1 MALATGAETRKTGR
15 RRPMR
20 FREDARLAEPA
31 PRARNGRV
39 PSSPAQRISGRTRLE
54 SERMTVQLSRYLKD
68 FSAPKVDMAALSAA
82 PRYFADKDARA
93 ARLDMHAQ
101 RPQQPEIDIEAER
114 RAAYERGRAEGL
126 AERNALLA
134 AQQSAV
140 SAHAAIL
147 EELEARHA
155 AEKQEL
161 MTRFDH
167 QVAGRIDA
175 RFTEMADG
183 LADMLMT
190 ETARALAPIMEE
202 ALMRRAIDDMA
213 VMVRRAFAE
222 GDCGRIT
229 VRGPETLYERLKDK
243 IDDADLVFR
252 HEENGDVDL
261 TVEFGEA
268 VLVTRMN
275 AWAETVRK
283 VLE

>member
-1 MALATGAETRKTGR
+1 
-15 RRPMR
+15 MR
-20 FREDARLAEPA
+20 FRYEGSWKSRLLM
-31 PRARNGRV
+31 R
-39 PSSPAQRISGRTRLE
+39 RISRKHSTLALRTSGRIRLE

-68 FSAPKVDMAALSAA
+68 FSAPKVDMATLSAA

-114 RAAYERGRAEGL
+114 RAAYEKGRAEGL

-161 MTRFDH
+161 LTRFDH
-167 QVAGRIDA
+167 QVAARIDS
-175 RFTEMADG
+175 RFSELGDT
-183 LADMLMT
+183 LADLLLT

-213 VMVRRAFAE
+213 VMIRRAFAE

-229 VRGPETLYERLKDK
+229 VRGPETLFERLRDK
-243 IDDADLVFR
+243 IDDADLAFR

-261 TVEFGEA
+261 TVEFGDA

>member
-1 MALATGAETRKTGR
+1 
-15 RRPMR
+15 
-20 FREDARLAEPA
+20 
-31 PRARNGRV
+31 
-39 PSSPAQRISGRTRLE
+39 
-54 SERMTVQLSRYLKD
+54 
-68 FSAPKVDMAALSAA
+68 MAALSAA

-114 RAAYERGRAEGL
+114 RTAYERGRAEGL

-134 AQQSAV
+134 AQQSAFRPMPP
-140 SAHAAIL
+140 SSRSSKRAMRGKAGAHDPL
-147 EELEARHA
+147 
-155 AEKQEL
+155 
-161 MTRFDH
+161 FDH

-190 ETARALAPIMEE
+190 KRPGARADHGRGADAPSH
-202 ALMRRAIDDMA
+202 RRHA
-213 VMVRRAFAE
+213 VMLRRAFAD

-268 VLVTRMN
+268 VLVT
-275 AWAETVRK
+275 A
-283 VLE
+283 